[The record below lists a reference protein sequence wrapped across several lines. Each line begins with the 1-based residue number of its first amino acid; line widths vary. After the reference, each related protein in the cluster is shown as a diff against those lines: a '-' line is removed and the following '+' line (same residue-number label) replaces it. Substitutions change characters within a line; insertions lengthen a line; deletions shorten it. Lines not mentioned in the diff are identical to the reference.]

1 MGTVELSGKANEKPE
16 GCLDELV
23 FHAQGEAILLFAS
36 CNRKLDELWLNEPF
50 GCSATLPSYLPTLVS
65 LDNYF
70 KIIQIPLPWFFEK
83 QLQRGCLRKTRQSHF
98 EHINT
103 TDFVKRPQFVN

>member
-16 GCLDELV
+16 GCLDEV
-23 FHAQGEAILLFAS
+23 AFHAQGEAILLFAS

-70 KIIQIPLPWFFEK
+70 KLSKSPYHGF
-83 QLQRGCLRKTRQSHF
+83 LRSSYKEACNKCS
-98 EHINT
+98 
-103 TDFVKRPQFVN
+103 

>member
-1 MGTVELSGKANEKPE
+1 MSTVELSGKANEKPE
-16 GCLDELV
+16 GCLDELA

-70 KIIQIPLPWFFEK
+70 KIIKIPLPWFFEK
-83 QLQRGCLRKTRQSHF
+83 QLQRGL
-98 EHINT
+98 
-103 TDFVKRPQFVN
+103 